1 LVTAGG
7 LALPGQGSTS
17 TTGLVHIENKDW
29 PVRRGIT
36 HMAAW
41 G

>member
-1 LVTAGG
+1 MAGG

-17 TTGLVHIENKDW
+17 TTGLVHIENKYR
-29 PVRRGIT
+29 PVRQGIA
-36 HMAAW
+36 HIAAW